1 VRRMTRWIGL
11 GLLLSVPV
19 VLWLINTPR
28 VDPVSGAGH
37 GRPDIDRLVA
47 DRLTSAHLPGA
58 AIAVTRGDR
67 VIHVRGFGRTGDGEP
82 VRTGTRFR
90 IASLSKAFTAT
101 ALLQLADAN
110 RVRLDAP
117 VRTYLPR
124 FQVDDPRGG
133 AITVRH
139 LLNQTSGMA
148 DAGFPE
154 QTMAPPG
161 NLSQRVASLHTARLV
176 STPGTRFHYFNP
188 NYDVL
193 ARLVEVTAGQ
203 PYEAYLRTEI
213 FEPLGMSDTTVMPTE
228 RTPPAGVRPDA
239 GHLLV
244 YGVAVARPELHGFLG
259 GNGAIVSTAEDL
271 AHWLIAQS
279 TGQYGGHRLLSPAGM
294 DLLRTVPA
302 GIDTTYGMGWVVER
316 AADGTTR
323 LTHTGVLSTYYAEAM
338 VVPRTGTAVVLL
350 FNSYNALAPYHPIVE
365 GVAALLDGRAPAT
378 GLPFAAIELPLA
390 CLTVLVLGTRSARL
404 ARSRSWAAE
413 HRNMPVWRILL
424 TLAWLLLPTVVLI
437 ALPDIVAFS
446 TDRVFSRHQLLRSM
460 PGVHGLLGTTALTG
474 LALATVRMTLLVR
487 RPRPRAGQD
496 LRAQASIS

>member
-1 VRRMTRWIGL
+1 
-11 GLLLSVPV
+11 VPV
-19 VLWLINTPR
+19 LLWLTNTPR
-28 VDPVSGAGH
+28 VDPVPGAGH

-67 VIHVRGFGRTGDGEP
+67 VIHVRGFGRTGDDEP
-82 VRTGTRFR
+82 VGIGTRFR

-101 ALLQLADAN
+101 AVLQLAEAN

-124 FQVDDPRGG
+124 FQIEDPQGG

-139 LLNQTSGMA
+139 LLNQTSGLA

-161 NLSQRVASLHTARLV
+161 NLTHRVASLRTARLV
-176 STPGTRFHYFNP
+176 SPPGTRFHYFNP

-203 PYEAYLRTEI
+203 PYEAYLRARI
-213 FEPLGMSDTTVMPTE
+213 FQPLGMADTEAMPTE
-228 RTPPAGVRPDA
+228 RPPQAGPRPDT
-239 GHLLV
+239 GHILV

-259 GNGAIVSTAEDL
+259 GNGSIVSTADDL

-302 GIDTTYGMGWVVER
+302 GIDTTYGMGWVVEH

-323 LTHTGVLSTYYAEAM
+323 LTHTGVLSTYFAEAL

-350 FNSYNALAPYHPIVE
+350 FNSYHALAPYHPIIE

-390 CLTVLVLGTRSARL
+390 CLTVLVLAARSARL

-424 TLAWLLLPTVVLI
+424 ALAWLLVPTVVLI
-437 ALPDIVAFS
+437 ALPDIVASS
-446 TDRVFSRHQLLRSM
+446 TSRVFTRHQLLRSM
-460 PGVHGLLGTTALTG
+460 PGVHGLLGAAALTG
-474 LALATVRMTLLVR
+474 LGLAAVRMTHLVR
-487 RPRPRAGQD
+487 RRRPQ
-496 LRAQASIS
+496 